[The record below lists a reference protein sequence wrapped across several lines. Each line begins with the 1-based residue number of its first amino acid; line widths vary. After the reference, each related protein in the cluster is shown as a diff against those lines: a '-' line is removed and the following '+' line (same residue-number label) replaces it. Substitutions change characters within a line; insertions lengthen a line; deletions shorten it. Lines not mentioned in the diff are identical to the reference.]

1 MKDVLHATAWMLVC
15 VLLYLMYGCTLIYV
29 DGSEDTE
36 IGVLT
41 DNDTTKPSRLLTQ
54 GLN

>member
-1 MKDVLHATAWMLVC
+1 MKLVII
-15 VLLYLMYGCTLIYV
+15 VQIMWILIGCTLIYV
-29 DGSEDTE
+29 EGSEDTE
-36 IGVLT
+36 IDVLT